1 MTYRYDTITSD
12 FKCKHCRQY
21 VSTDPLLS
29 GVNNRNHCPYCL
41 WSRHLDLYK
50 AGDRL
55 AACKAEMKPVALT
68 FKRTNKKYGK
78 MQGELMLV
86 HLCTDCGSVS
96 INRSAADDDAE
107 TILAIFENSQRLDR
121 QTRAQI
127 QTGGIQMLEVRDAS
141 IVRARLFGWKESNL
155 SHQDLQAYEAEDIRS
170 RI

>member
-12 FKCKHCRQY
+12 FKCKHCHNY

-41 WSRHLDLYK
+41 WSRHLDLYN

-68 FKRTNKKYGK
+68 FKRANKKYGSR
-78 MQGELMLV
+78 QGELMLV

-107 TILAIFENSQRLDR
+107 TILAIFENSQHLDG
-121 QTRAQI
+121 QTRTQI
-127 QTGGIQMLEVRDAS
+127 QAGGIQVLEASDAS
-141 IVRARLFGWKESNL
+141 IVRARLFGWKESGL
-155 SHQDLQAYEAEDIRS
+155 THQGSPAYEGERQGV